1 MKMASANGQ
10 LTSLSQKDE
19 THENIK
25 ELQTREIL
33 EKTHQTL
40 DGIGDVL
47 PTETDQIEEGD
58 GGCLPKKTD
67 QIVEEDNG
75 YIQVLPDQTNTYITI
90 IKGSIHLSYIYYY
103 YLFT

>member
-1 MKMASANGQ
+1 MDSTYGQ
-10 LTSLSQKDE
+10 LTSSSQKDE

-25 ELQTREIL
+25 ELQTYEIL

-40 DGIGDVL
+40 DGVGDVL

-58 GGCLPKKTD
+58 GGCLPIKTD
-67 QIVEEDNG
+67 QIVEDNG

-90 IKGSIHLSYIYYY
+90 IKGRIHLSYIY
-103 YLFT
+103 